1 MKLLFFIKEL
11 MEFLLENT
19 DANIYIDNG
28 DRTLVVEDILWLGDD
43 VILQT
48 REV

>member
-1 MKLLFFIKEL
+1 MKLLIFIKEL

-19 DANIYIDNG
+19 DANVYIDDG
-28 DRTLVVEDILWLGDD
+28 DRTLVVEDILWLQDN
-43 VILQT
+43 IIIQT